1 MSPLRAQ
8 SPVLLVLTLA
18 SFAGCDP
25 DPSDDTSPQGYAPD
39 LHCPGDP
46 SGGCD
51 AVEGAPLL
59 AGAAKASIVP
69 DCYEI
74 WLPEG
79 DDYMYTEGTDAF
91 EDCGC
96 DRLCPEHD
104 GYPGPDQGEGDGELQ
119 AVWLAGFGNTRA
131 ATGVRGAEHG
141 PRGAG
146 DGLWARALV
155 LEQGETTLAIVT
167 LDLIGVF
174 HDHVD
179 AMKLA
184 LDDAGLSVD
193 HLLIHSLHNHE
204 GPDTMGMWGQ
214 SIVKSGVNP
223 DYTVQVRETVVDV
236 VGEALA
242 DLREVELTAGEVDVS
257 GYSAEKGV
265 NNVIRDSRDPWV
277 VDETLAALRLAEPGG
292 RTVATV
298 VAWDNHPEAMSD
310 ENTLMTSDYV
320 HALRETVES
329 GVAWDDH
336 EREGVGGLCLFINGA
351 LGGMMTPL
359 GVAPTDPDGQ
369 TWSSTG
375 WEKTDTIGQL
385 LGEMALDAIEGG
397 SLHAEPQL
405 SFAVQGF
412 ELPVENHG
420 FQAMMSIGIFDR
432 VPGCYDPEE
441 DIDEDNLPCLA
452 TEVGLIELGGVRML
466 SIPGELLPELAV
478 GGYDGSHV
486 NAPGHE
492 LLDPGN
498 EYPPDLDAAPEG
510 PYLLERLGGEV
521 SFIIGLGND
530 EVGYIIPPYD
540 FVLNEDVPWLLE
552 AGGDHYE
559 ETNSLGP
566 ETAPLIEA
574 QADLLIGFMDGQGD

>member
-1 MSPLRAQ
+1 MR
-8 SPVLLVLTLA
+8 VLVPPSVTA
-18 SFAGCDP
+18 SILLLGVVACDT
-25 DPSDDTSPQGYAPD
+25 DTSNDTSPQAWSPD
-39 LHCPGDP
+39 LVCPGDP

-51 AVEGAPLL
+51 DVDGAALM

-69 DCYEI
+69 DCYEV

-96 DRLCPEHD
+96 DRLCPD
-104 GYPGPDQGEGDGELQ
+104 DAGYPGPDDGEGDGELQ

-131 ATGVRGAEHG
+131 ATGVRGVEHG
-141 PRGAG
+141 LRGEG

-155 LEQGETTLAIVT
+155 LEQGNTTLAVVT

-174 HDHVD
+174 HDRVD
-179 AMKLA
+179 EMNVALA
-184 LDDAGLSVD
+184 DAGLDVD

-214 SIVKSGVNP
+214 SIVRSGVNP
-223 DYTVQVRETVVDV
+223 DYTLQVRETVVEV
-236 VGEALA
+236 VGAALA
-242 DLREVELTAGEVDVS
+242 DLRQVELSVGEVDVAS
-257 GYSAEKGV
+257 YSAEKGV
-265 NNVIRDSRDPWV
+265 NNVIRDGRDPWI
-277 VDETLAALRLAEPGG
+277 VDNTLAALRLAEPGG
-292 RTVATV
+292 ATVATV

-310 ENTLMTSDYV
+310 ENTLMTSDFV

-329 GVAWDDH
+329 GVGWASYDRD
-336 EREGVGGLCLFINGA
+336 GLGGTCLFLNGA
-351 LGGMMTPL
+351 VGGMMTPL
-359 GVAPTDPDGQ
+359 GVNPTDPDGVS
-369 TWSSTG
+369 WGSNG
-375 WEKTDTIGQL
+375 WEKTDAIGQL

-397 SLHAEPQL
+397 EVQAAPKL

-452 TEVGLIELGGVRML
+452 TEVGVYELGGVRML
-466 SIPGELLPELAV
+466 AVPGELLPELAI
-478 GGYDGSHV
+478 GGYDGSQV
-486 NAPGHE
+486 NVPGRA
-492 LLDPGN
+492 LVDAGN
-498 EYPPDLDAAPEG
+498 SNPPDLEAAPEG
-510 PYLLERLGGEV
+510 PYLLDKLGGEYG
-521 SFIIGLGND
+521 FIIGLGND
-530 EVGYIIPPYD
+530 EVGYIIPPYN

-566 ETAPLIEA
+566 QTAPLIEA
-574 QADLLIGFMDGQGD
+574 QVDLLLGFLG

>member
-1 MSPLRAQ
+1 MRRPQFSVT
-8 SPVLLVLTLA
+8 SLLIVA
-18 SFAGCDP
+18 SACVTGCPP
-25 DPSDDTSPQGYAPD
+25 DTSDDTSPQGYTPD

-51 AVEGAPLL
+51 PVDGAPLL
-59 AGAAKASIVP
+59 AGAAKASVVP
-69 DCYEI
+69 DCYEV
-74 WLPEG
+74 WLPEEG
-79 DDYMYTEGTDAF
+79 DYMYSVGTDAF

-96 DRLCPEHD
+96 DRLCPDDD
-104 GYPGPDQGEGDGELQ
+104 GYPGADEGEGDGELQ

-131 ATGVRGAEHG
+131 ATGVRGAEYG
-141 PRGAG
+141 PRGEG

-174 HDHVD
+174 HDQVD
-179 AMKLA
+179 LMAAALA
-184 LDDAGLSVD
+184 DAGHEVD

-223 DYTVQVRETVVDV
+223 DYTVQVRETVVEV

-242 DLREVELTAGEVDVS
+242 ELQEVELRAGEVDVS
-257 GYSAEKGV
+257 TYNAEKGL
-265 NNVIRDSRDPWV
+265 NNVIRDGRDPWII
-277 VDETLAALRLAEPGG
+277 DETLAALHLATPAGD
-292 RTVATV
+292 TVATV

-329 GVAWDDH
+329 GVAWDSYQ
-336 EREGVGGLCLFINGA
+336 REGVGGLCLFINGA

-359 GVAPTDPDGQ
+359 GVQPTDPDGD
-369 TWSSTG
+369 TWGSTG

-397 SLHAEPQL
+397 SLQDDPQL

-432 VPGCYDPEE
+432 EPGCYDPEE
-441 DIDEDNLPCLA
+441 DIDEDNMPCLP
-452 TEVGLIELGGVRML
+452 TEVGLVELGSVRML
-466 SIPGELLPELAV
+466 SIPGELLPEIGI
-478 GGYDGSHV
+478 GGYDGSRI
-486 NAPGHE
+486 NIPGQE
-492 LLDPGN
+492 LVDPDN
-498 EYPPDLDAAPEG
+498 SNPPELDAAPEG
-510 PYLLERLGGEV
+510 PYLLERLGGEINFV
-521 SFIIGLGND
+521 VGLGND
-530 EVGYIIPPYD
+530 EVGYIIPPYN
-540 FVLNEDVPWLLE
+540 FVLNDDVPWLLE

-559 ETNSLGP
+559 ETNSLGA
-566 ETAPLIEA
+566 ETAPLIEE
-574 QADLLIGFMDGQGD
+574 QADLLIGFMDR